1 MYLVD
6 IFFKLMKKAI
16 KNFNF
21 TAFDCALY
29 SIQPFVA
36 ILLGLSAIISLF
48 RYAMKAANIVNN
60 FNNIVYSIDFNL
72 ITILIVLFSLFQILY
87 TPLILILEKKIYI

>member
-1 MYLVD
+1 
-6 IFFKLMKKAI
+6 MKKAI
-16 KNFNF
+16 KSFNF

-48 RYAMKAANIVNN
+48 QYVIKATNIVNN

-72 ITILIVLFSLFQILY
+72 ITILIILFSLFQILY
-87 TPLILILEKKIYI
+87 TPLILILEKNLHLKCYYII